1 MAQSNS
7 QAVSAQPDPFR
18 TGQWWKESCPS
29 WIHTISGKRPGL
41 VGFASSY
48 SSEGLA
54 LCWAHKRLLI
64 KSWYFLTFL
73 YLHPKQTCSSDK
85 RKTGVLQ
92 LILSSYQPE
101 CHPSS
106 DFQVLLTGFLATRTQ
121 LLDVDNSKFP
131 AEADLGQDD
140 CCLLRMW
147 GKKLNNRCL
156 LLSWITIWLVPL
168 SPRPSSKHGT
178 HWL

>member
-1 MAQSNS
+1 MEGELPILDSYHFWEEA
-7 QAVSAQPDPFR
+7 
-18 TGQWWKESCPS
+18 W
-29 WIHTISGKRPGL
+29 SGGFCFLLFLRGPGTMLGTQEALNQIL
-41 VGFASSY
+41 VFPY
-48 SSEGLA
+48 
-54 LCWAHKRLLI
+54 
-64 KSWYFLTFL
+64 FL